1 MSQQDNVRV
10 ARDEDARTEPSRHDQ
25 PQQPE
30 VQLPALGVTGTLRFA
45 WTQLT
50 SMRTALMLLL
60 LLAVAAVPGS
70 LFPQRPA
77 GPEIVNQYLEDNPV
91 LGEWLDRFQLFDVYS
106 SVWFSAIYIL
116 LFVSLIGCVAPRAVK
131 HAKVLRSAPPRT
143 PRRLSRLPEYGTVLL
158 DPSGPSP
165 AAAVDQ
171 AAAYLR
177 RRGYRVEVRQEP
189 GGGASV
195 GAERGY
201 VREVGNIVFHLSL
214 IGVLAFMAVGGLLS
228 YSGQKILV
236 EGEEGFA
243 NTLVSYDAFTPGG
256 AFSEDSLVP
265 FSMSLKSF
273 EKVFDRES
281 ETHYG
286 QPLDFT
292 AVMEVQDGTGGEP
305 QERIL
310 KVNHPLAFGGTR
322 VYLVGNGYAPEV
334 TVRDG
339 NGDIAF
345 QGPVV
350 GQVQD
355 EVYTSL
361 LTIKVPDAQPDQLGF
376 VGFFLP
382 TSYTGEDGVAVSI
395 DPELFNP
402 ELNLNSYHGDLGL
415 DEGKPQNVYVL
426 DTENLTELNNRDLD
440 TGGVTLSVGESYEL
454 PEGKGSIS
462 FDGVKPYVG
471 LDILYDPGKWG
482 VGVFAVLALIALVVS
497 LFVRR
502 RRVWVRGATGPD
514 GSTVVEYG
522 LLARGEDFRLRE
534 ENLALRRKFEQL
546 WPVTAPQEPGPSSS
560 STASTPTASSTSST
574 TASATAGSPS
584 TTPDHPA
591 RAVQNRPE

>member
-1 MSQQDNVRV
+1 MSQHDNVR
-10 ARDEDARTEPSRHDQ
+10 ASRDEAARAGILPAAGPPAPDGGPPRQRQNVE
-25 PQQPE
+25 
-30 VQLPALGVTGTLRFA
+30 LPALGFKGSLRFM

-91 LGEWLDRFQLFDVYS
+91 QGEWLDRFQMFDVYS

-116 LFVSLIGCVAPRAVK
+116 LFVSLIGCVVPRAVK
-131 HAKVLRSAPPRT
+131 HAKDLRSAPPRT
-143 PRRLSRLPEYGTVLL
+143 PRRLSRLPEYGKVLL
-158 DPSGPSP
+158 ESTGPAP
-165 AAAVDQ
+165 AVAVEQ
-171 AAAYLR
+171 AARILKK
-177 RRGYRVEVRQEP
+177 RGYRTDVREEP
-189 GGGASV
+189 DGGASV

-201 VREVGNIVFHLSL
+201 VREIGNIVFHLSL

-236 EGEEGFA
+236 EGEGFA

-265 FSMSLKSF
+265 FSMTLESF

-292 AVMEVQDGTGGEP
+292 ATMTVREGPEGQVE
-305 QERIL
+305 ERVL
-310 KVNHPLAFGGTR
+310 KVNQPLDFGGTR
-322 VYLVGNGYAPEV
+322 VYLVGNGYAPEI

-361 LTIKVPDAQPDQLGF
+361 LTIKVPDAQPEQLGF

-382 TSYTGEDGVAVSI
+382 TAYTGEDGVAVSI
-395 DPELFNP
+395 DPELYNP
-402 ELNLNSYHGDLGL
+402 ELNLNSYSGDLGL
-415 DEGKPQNVYVL
+415 DEGEPQNVYVL
-426 DTENLTELNNRDLD
+426 DTDDLTELNNRDLES
-440 TGGVTLSVGESYEL
+440 GGITLSLGESYDL
-454 PEGKGSIS
+454 PEGKGSIR

-482 VGVFAVLALIALVVS
+482 VGIFAVLALVSLGVS

-502 RRVWVRGATGPD
+502 RRVWVRSATGPD
-514 GSTVVEYG
+514 GSTMVEYG
-522 LLARGEDFRLRE
+522 LLARGEDFGLRE
-534 ENLALRRKFEQL
+534 ENVSLRRQFEKT
-546 WPVTAPQEPGPSSS
+546 WPVVAPEDASGEPGESDDHQATS
-560 STASTPTASSTSST
+560 STAGT
-574 TASATAGSPS
+574 TGATE
-584 TTPDHPA
+584 
-591 RAVQNRPE
+591 NRPE

>member
-1 MSQQDNVRV
+1 MQAGQ
-10 ARDEDARTEPSRHDQ
+10 PSAGQGPTDGPRK
-25 PQQPE
+25 PE
-30 VQLPALGVTGTLRFA
+30 VQLPALGVIGTLRFA

-158 DPSGPSP
+158 EPSGPSP

-177 RRGYRVEVRQEP
+177 RRGYRIEVRQEP

-256 AFSEDSLVP
+256 AFSEDSLAP

-310 KVNHPLAFGGTR
+310 KVNHPLAFGDTR

-361 LTIKVPDAQPDQLGF
+361 LTIKVPDAQPDQFGF

-395 DPELFNP
+395 DPELFKP

-440 TGGVTLSVGESYEL
+440 TGGITLSVGESYEL

-502 RRVWVRGATGPD
+502 RRVWVRGTTGPD
-514 GSTVVEYG
+514 GSTMVEYG

-591 RAVQNRPE
+591 RAGQNRPE